1 MTIDKINIVLK
12 LVIPHYSTG
21 VYRIS
26 KFEIENKS
34 TLKVWYKTE
43 SEDFKYLSDDSHGSI
58 VSYLN
63 HQLDKYLLNHL
74 GKRYFTFDSKLEK

>member
-26 KFEIENKS
+26 KFKIENDS

-43 SEDFKYLSDDSHGSI
+43 SEDFKYLGDDAHGSI

-63 HQLDKYLLNHL
+63 YQLDKYLLNHL
-74 GKRYFTFDSKLEK
+74 GKRYFTFDSELEK